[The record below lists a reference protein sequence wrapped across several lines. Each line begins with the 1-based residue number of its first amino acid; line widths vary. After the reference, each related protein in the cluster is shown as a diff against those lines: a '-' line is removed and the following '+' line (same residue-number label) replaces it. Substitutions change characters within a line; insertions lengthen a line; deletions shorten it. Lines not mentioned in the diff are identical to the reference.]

1 MSTFS
6 LYKQY
11 DDSIFYVKLTN
22 RSYNSTNISN
32 IQYTANLGVIK
43 LEDLYKNV
51 TKKNV
56 SHFENIAAP
65 YPIAIR
71 AVKNNVYLVERPP
84 FQIKVDY
91 SPTRSA
97 MRRRPIKPVTIW
109 IPWTVTVYDLSTT
122 VHNFLTNYQI
132 HFNDSSLAS
141 LDDQIIP
148 AYTSNVYGDG
158 KICLGQSYHR
168 LAELIKDETI
178 DSFASLHSY
187 MFNEYFTGGWNA
199 DLSNNLYQSLITAG
213 SPYLIPNYLDLS
225 ESHPIAKRAI
235 DSKLKM
241 FTSKS
246 YIYSTAN
253 MYYNLSLLTLEET
266 LDLVKSLK
274 DNNGSPYTKP
284 FPVQSLFKLQSP
296 SQIDRL
302 NLTDNHSN
310 NYRTV
315 KLTINNTLYDNCS
328 PISFYNTKKIP
339 ESILNFFKE
348 NSEIII
354 DDIHARYIEEPNSM
368 SISIN
373 YEIPILTEEKVEEDA
388 F

>member
-6 LYKQY
+6 FHKQY

-22 RSYNSTNISN
+22 RSYSSTNIN
-32 IQYTANLGVIK
+32 TVQYTANLGVIK
-43 LEDLYKNV
+43 LEDLYKNII
-51 TKKNV
+51 KKDV
-56 SHFENIAAP
+56 SHFENITAP

-71 AVKNNVYLVERPP
+71 AVKDNVYLVERPP

-91 SPTRSA
+91 SPTRSGLS
-97 MRRRPIKPVTIW
+97 RRSIKPVTIW

-122 VHNFLTNYQI
+122 VHNFLSNYQI

-158 KICLGQSYHR
+158 KICLGQSYNR
-168 LAELIKDETI
+168 LAELIRDETI

-199 DLSNNLYQSLITAG
+199 DLSNNLYQSLLTVG
-213 SPYLIPNYLDLS
+213 SPYLIPNYSDLS

-235 DSKLKM
+235 DSKIKM

-246 YIYSTAN
+246 YIYTTAN

-266 LDLVKSLK
+266 LDLLKSLK
-274 DNNGSPYTKP
+274 DNNGFPYIKP
-284 FPVQSLFKLQSP
+284 FPVKSLFKRESP
-296 SQIDRL
+296 PQIDRL

-310 NYRTV
+310 NYRTITV
-315 KLTINNTLYDNCS
+315 RINNTLYDNS
-328 PISFYNTKKIP
+328 GPISFHNTKRIP

-348 NSEIII
+348 NSERII
-354 DDIHARYIEEPNSM
+354 DDIHARYIEQPNSM

-373 YEIPILTEEKVEEDA
+373 YEIPISTEEKVEEDA